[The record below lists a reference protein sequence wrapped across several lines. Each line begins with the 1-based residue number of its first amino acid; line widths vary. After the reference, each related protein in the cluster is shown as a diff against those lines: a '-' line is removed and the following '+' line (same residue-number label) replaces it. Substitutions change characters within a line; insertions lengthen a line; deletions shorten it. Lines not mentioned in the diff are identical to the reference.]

1 VPNISDRQ
9 CSYIRTSEN
18 VWFYEIIQYCRQFIS
33 PNEQCKSTP
42 STFLRQDNVI
52 RKLKTNYGPYS
63 LVESKRHNY
72 GFDDWLLVDMDV
84 IVSDEALRQWAGSDP
99 WHGALLHNYD
109 KELMQETI
117 GAAVEGC
124 PATTNNNIGRSA
136 PSHCGVCGSILPKSI
151 LFLKSQHLLVFRSS
165 ARALY

>member
-1 VPNISDRQ
+1 MRPSG
-9 CSYIRTSEN
+9 
-18 VWFYEIIQYCRQFIS
+18 
-33 PNEQCKSTP
+33 NERGAI
-42 STFLRQDNVI
+42 L
-52 RKLKTNYGPYS
+52 G
-63 LVESKRHNY
+63 
-72 GFDDWLLVDMDV
+72 M
-84 IVSDEALRQWAGSDP
+84 ALC
-99 WHGALLHNYD
+99 LHNYD

-124 PATTNNNIGRSA
+124 PATTNNNIGKSA